1 MPNLTCND
9 WRDNLSP
16 LSQFEIRDL
25 INIDTPILGNLHIS
39 ITNIGFYLT
48 IGALFLLATNLLSTN
63 YNKLVSNNWSISQES
78 LYATIHSI
86 VTNQINPKNGQVY
99 FPFIYTLFIFILIN
113 NLIGMVN
120 RSLCILSL
128 FISNIFEAL
137 KLQNNLIFQIQ
148 SYSSF
153 NSDSQSSIQIDISKD
168 SPRYSFNNKNTFYL
182 NPDYL
187 TGFVDGEGCFSLSI
201 YKQGKNLTGW
211 QVKPIFSISLHN
223 KDIKLLEAIQRTLK
237 TGKIYKH
244 GVDST
249 QYRVSSLK
257 NLQIITDHFDS
268 YPLITQKSADYLLFK
283 QAIAIIKNKEHL
295 SIEGLLKLVGI
306 KATLNWGLSD
316 KFKESFP
323 LAKPVVRP
331 SVIYNP
337 LNVKIKNLNW
347 IRGFIEAEGSFQVLI
362 KNNNK
367 NVSLRF
373 SITQH
378 IKDEELLK
386 DIATYLNYGRYYK
399 SPTRDEGQ
407 YLVTVFSD
415 INDKLIP
422 FLNEYPLLG
431 VKKEDY
437 LDFIQIAGLIKS
449 KAHLTDEGLETIK
462 LIKSNMNRKR
472 ITIKEE

>member
-1 MPNLTCND
+1 MENYTNFNLN
-9 WRDNLSP
+9 REILSP
-16 LSQFEIRDL
+16 LNQFEIKDL
-25 INIDTPILGNLHIS
+25 LSLDAAILGDLHLS
-39 ITNIGFYLT
+39 ITNIGF
-48 IGALFLLATNLLSTN
+48 FLLLGSFFILLLSFLSTN
-63 YNKLVSNNWSISQES
+63 YNKLVGNAWSLGNES
-78 LYATIHSI
+78 LYATIHGI
-86 VTNQINPKNGQVY
+86 VTNQINSKSGQMY
-99 FPFIYTLFIFILIN
+99 FPFIFALFIFILIN

-120 RSLCILSL
+120 RSLSNFLL

-137 KLQNNLIFQIQ
+137 RLQNNLIFQIQ

-153 NSDSQSSIQIDISKD
+153 NSNSPSSIQIDISKN
-168 SPRYSFNNKNTFYL
+168 SPRYSFNHKDTFYL

-223 KDIKLLEAIQRTLK
+223 KDLKLLEAIQRTLK

-244 GVDST
+244 GVDSI

-295 SIEGLLKLVGI
+295 SREGLLKLVGI

-337 LNVKIKNLNW
+337 LNVRIKNLNW
-347 IRGFIEAEGSFQVLI
+347 IRGFIEAEGCFQVI
-362 KNNNK
+362 IQNNK
-367 NVSLRF
+367 NVSLKF
-373 SITQH
+373 SLTQH

-386 DIATYLNYGRYYK
+386 DIVTYLNYGRYYK
-399 SPTRDEGQ
+399 TPTRDEGQ

-437 LDFIQIAGLIKS
+437 LDFVQIAELIKS
-449 KAHLTDEGLETIK
+449 KAHLTDEGLERIK
-462 LIKSNMNRKR
+462 LIKSNINRKR